1 VKLFPIKITIE
12 KLVWPRRKAEE
23 SNLISNNMPFV
34 FQSNLIAMEVGGE
47 GMRKGWGSGREGVRK
62 V

>member
-12 KLVWPRRKAEE
+12 KLVWPRRMAEE

-34 FQSNLIAMEVGGE
+34 FQSNLIAMEVGG
-47 GMRKGWGSGREGVRK
+47 GRDKEGVRK
-62 V
+62 R